1 MFIFLT
7 EFLEIYIYYGYKFF
21 IRYILSQIFSPS
33 GSSYLILKTKIFFF
47 FWTLIKFFMD
57 YAFDISEKNL
67 CINQDYKN
75 FPSKIF
81 IIFGPVFGSIV
92 YFEVN
97 FYRGCELWIKV
108 SFFAYEYPVAK
119 AKFVKEI
126 IFSPLNYLCIIA
138 KISYSFL
145 CEFIYVFILF
155 DLSNFVLKLCHL
167 DYCSFILTWNQHYFS
182 NFFSLLFC
190 LF

>member
-1 MFIFLT
+1 
-7 EFLEIYIYYGYKFF
+7 
-21 IRYILSQIFSPS
+21 
-33 GSSYLILKTKIFFF
+33 
-47 FWTLIKFFMD
+47 MD

-126 IFSPLNYLCIIA
+126 INYIFSTELSLHHCQNQL
-138 KISYSFL
+138 
-145 CEFIYVFILF
+145 FIFM
-155 DLSNFVLKLCHL
+155 
-167 DYCSFILTWNQHYFS
+167 
-182 NFFSLLFC
+182 
-190 LF
+190 